1 MVNNEWDILDLYFKD
16 HKYPFT
22 GHHLDSYRDFVKTQ
36 IPYIIKSYNPITMIK
51 YDDSQNMKMKVDVY
65 IGGENGDEIY
75 IDRPTTYEDGTP
87 KLITPNDA
95 RMRNLTYETHIFA
108 KVFIRITTDETAN
121 TFTKNFNN
129 VAIGSIPIMLHSD
142 ACILKNQGSNILRR
156 LGECPYDSGGYFIID
171 GKEKVIIAQEK
182 IVTNKLFVNIL
193 KEDPDGFGHKGV
205 IRCVADK
212 GALAPRSV
220 EFYHV
225 KTPLLDGGLLQ
236 DDEINNEYQ
245 TTKKYIHG
253 SIHVSLPSFNSK
265 IPLFVL
271 FRALG
276 IESDKEIYKT
286 IFGNNLNDIE
296 KNYFD
301 NFIRP
306 CVLSSNYVHDGKVY
320 NIFTQSDAI
329 NYLKFKVTYGTIEHV
344 KSVLTMDIFPNIDDF
359 NNKGKYLGYLVLQFI
374 KSVIDILPLSD
385 RDSYIYKRVDISG
398 FMLAELFQEAYQK
411 LRDNTRNWMDSTY
424 YYGSWKQQDNYDNF
438 INDNNIYKLVNSM
451 AITET
456 FGKSLKG
463 RWGLVSNEDPEL
475 GKVQDLSRISYIG
488 FMSHLRRVNIPIDRS
503 IKVTG
508 PHRLHSQQWG
518 MMCPF
523 ESPDGGSVGYLKNLS
538 LLAKITAGIGVVNIK
553 KCLIDI
559 GVIPLIK
566 SNIYSNKNITN
577 VFINSTL
584 FGITGDPIFITRILK
599 AYRRNGLINI
609 LISISWN
616 ISLNELR
623 IFTEAGRP
631 CRPLLILKRNKLNN
645 TNEIIVY
652 NNDCTNWFDMLNGR
666 YIKLKDSEKTD
677 DYYYRDIYINPLES
691 NKEYSSNGGDY
702 STYDSKYFNSTYTG
716 LGGNLI
722 SNLTNTFE
730 NITGG
735 NHDDSDSMDDN
746 EDVDN
751 DDMFYRKKYEKIL
764 KILEKTTSCIE
775 YLDNEESDTSL
786 IAMTKDEI
794 TPYHTHIEIHAS
806 TILSVVSGNIP
817 MCNHNQSVRNVFH
830 AAQSKQAIGMYATN
844 FNNRFDTM
852 SYILHYP
859 QRAIINTRIAQYTS
873 SDYMANGF
881 NTIVAIM
888 TYSGFNQEDSI
899 MINKASIQ
907 RGLNSLSYYKSITAT
922 SKIIS
927 INERI
932 IFGNPI
938 KMKEEGIKIL
948 GIKKKD
954 YSFIDEKGFI
964 NKGTYIPPGQEV
976 IIVGMLNVKEV
987 YKEVKKGVF
996 IEQVKETIYTDIS
1009 ISTDNS
1015 LYGTVDKVYISNKL
1029 AGEDSIICKVRF
1041 LKIKKPEY
1049 GDKHSSRHGQKGVIG
1064 IIIPEENMPYT
1075 KDGVRPDIIINP
1087 HAIPSRMTIGHLV
1100 ECIFAKVCCLD
1111 GLLGDA
1117 TVFIPVENEAIYKR
1131 LEDNGYNKHGNEIL
1145 YNGFTGAQIES
1156 EIFIGPTY
1164 YFRLKHMVAEKINAR
1179 GIGKLTGLTRQPT
1192 EGRRRGGGLR
1202 IGEMERDTVLSHG
1215 ISLFIKESM
1224 MERSDKYSWCACKRC
1239 GTLVAFNIKANIN
1252 TCRNCNNDDVAVIQ
1266 TPYAFKLLIQELE
1279 TMGIQLRINTENI
1292 DLPPEQIEIQRYDG
1306 DDDEINNNEDIIDT
1320 LDYYD
1325 DIVDNFDNP
1334 NMIKDEKV
1342 WEDTYDDNF
1351 EKIKGGDYHMNQYGG
1366 DVNEEA
1372 FENDSDY
1379 YNKSLDV
1386 DNEEL
1391 ENYDNFEKIKGGD
1404 YHINQYGGDVNEE
1417 ALEND
1422 SDYYNK
1428 SLDVDKEAF
1437 VNDDKSSDVDDK
1449 SLDVD
1454 DKSLDVSKEAFYNDS
1469 RNLTNISYE
1478 GGYIINDEYSSDNNS
1493 DNNSGGSE
1501 EDY

>member
-1 MVNNEWDILDLYFKD
+1 
-16 HKYPFT
+16 
-22 GHHLDSYRDFVKTQ
+22 
-36 IPYIIKSYNPITMIK
+36 
-51 YDDSQNMKMKVDVY
+51 
-65 IGGENGDEIY
+65 
-75 IDRPTTYEDGTP
+75 
-87 KLITPNDA
+87 
-95 RMRNLTYETHIFA
+95 
-108 KVFIRITTDETAN
+108 
-121 TFTKNFNN
+121 
-129 VAIGSIPIMLHSD
+129 
-142 ACILKNQGSNILRR
+142 
-156 LGECPYDSGGYFIID
+156 
-171 GKEKVIIAQEK
+171 
-182 IVTNKLFVNIL
+182 
-193 KEDPDGFGHKGV
+193 
-205 IRCVADK
+205 
-212 GALAPRSV
+212 
-220 EFYHV
+220 
-225 KTPLLDGGLLQ
+225 
-236 DDEINNEYQ
+236 
-245 TTKKYIHG
+245 
-253 SIHVSLPSFNSK
+253 
-265 IPLFVL
+265 
-271 FRALG
+271 
-276 IESDKEIYKT
+276 
-286 IFGNNLNDIE
+286 
-296 KNYFD
+296 
-301 NFIRP
+301 
-306 CVLSSNYVHDGKVY
+306 
-320 NIFTQSDAI
+320 
-329 NYLKFKVTYGTIEHV
+329 
-344 KSVLTMDIFPNIDDF
+344 
-359 NNKGKYLGYLVLQFI
+359 
-374 KSVIDILPLSD
+374 
-385 RDSYIYKRVDISG
+385 
-398 FMLAELFQEAYQK
+398 
-411 LRDNTRNWMDSTY
+411 MDSTY

-666 YIKLKDSEKTD
+666 YIKLKDYEKTD

-806 TILSVVSGNIP
+806 TILSVVTGNIP

-1075 KDGVRPDIIINP
+1075 KDGIRPDIIINP

-1417 ALEND
+1417 AL
-1422 SDYYNK
+1422 
-1428 SLDVDKEAF
+1428 DVDKEEF
-1437 VNDDKSSDVDDK
+1437 VNDDK

-1454 DKSLDVSKEAFYNDS
+1454 NEELEKYDKSLDVSKEAFYNDS

-1493 DNNSGGSE
+1493 NNNDGGSE